1 MSLKYPLCSMCGNR
15 ARKVLGKDADGKSVR
30 EECSK
35 GSFTHRC
42 TGFVPDHDLDGAD
55 VVRCEE

>member
-1 MSLKYPLCSMCGNR
+1 MCGNR